1 MQAVRT
7 SNNFSAALPN
17 MDVLHRFSF
26 IDLPIRGQWVRLEKS
41 LANATAFRVYPKP
54 IHEMLGQM
62 LAAVAMVA
70 DNIKFSG
77 AVTLQSR
84 GDGDLLR
91 SLAECQSQSF
101 LRGIM
106 HLQDPDNEAID
117 EQPLAQ
123 WLGNGQLALS
133 LIPDKASGMQPYQGF
148 VSLEYDTLAQCLEHY
163 FVTSEQLETC
173 LHFASSAS
181 TSSPSVTGLLLQ
193 RLPNSP
199 QATEIE
205 IDAATQAWHTLT
217 TLAATATDEELSLL
231 DPQTL
236 LYRLFNEHPCR
247 LHEPRD
253 LSYRCS
259 CSREK
264 TDTTLMMLGGD
275 DLAALIAEQSEITVD
290 CEFCGN
296 RYSYDKTGVSKVL
309 ADLAEQTAAAASEA
323 TDTPDQ
329 PKTLH

>member
-1 MQAVRT
+1 
-7 SNNFSAALPN
+7 

-26 IDLPIRGQWVRLEKS
+26 IDLPIRGQWVRLENS
-41 LANATAFRVYPKP
+41 LAEATQFRVYPKP

-91 SLAECQSQSF
+91 SLAECKDQAF

-106 HLQDPDNEAID
+106 HLEDPDNETMAD
-117 EQPLAQ
+117 QPLAQ

-133 LIPDKASGMQPYQGF
+133 LIPDKATAMQPYQGF

-163 FVTSEQLETC
+163 FVTSEQLETS
-173 LHFASSAS
+173 LNFASNSGDSSA
-181 TSSPSVTGLLLQ
+181 TSPSVTGLLLQ
-193 RLPNSP
+193 RLPNNT

-205 IDAATQAWHTLT
+205 IDAARDAWHTLT
-217 TLAATATDEELSLL
+217 TLAATVTDEELSQL
-231 DPQTL
+231 DAQTL
-236 LYRLFNEHPCR
+236 LYRLFHEYPCR
-247 LHEPRD
+247 LHEPRE
-253 LSYRCS
+253 LSYRCT

-264 TDTTLMMLGGD
+264 TDTTLMMLGSD
-275 DLAALIAEQSEITVD
+275 DLSELIEERSEITVD

-296 RYSYDKTGVSKVL
+296 RYSYDRDSATKVL
-309 ADLAEQTAAAASEA
+309 NELAEQA
-323 TDTPDQ
+323 TTSNDDDTS
-329 PKTLH
+329 KSSTIFH

>member
-1 MQAVRT
+1 M
-7 SNNFSAALPN
+7 
-17 MDVLHRFSF
+17 
-26 IDLPIRGQWVRLEKS
+26 RLENS
-41 LANATAFRVYPKP
+41 LAEATQFRVYPKP

-91 SLAECQSQSF
+91 SLAECKDQAF

-106 HLQDPDNEAID
+106 HLEDPDNETMAD
-117 EQPLAQ
+117 QPLAQ

-133 LIPDKASGMQPYQGF
+133 LIPDKATAMQPYQGF

-163 FVTSEQLETC
+163 FVTSEQLETS
-173 LHFASSAS
+173 LNFASNSGDSSA
-181 TSSPSVTGLLLQ
+181 TSPSVTGLLLQ
-193 RLPNSP
+193 RLPNNP

-205 IDAATQAWHTLT
+205 IDAARDAWHTLT
-217 TLAATATDEELSLL
+217 TLAATVTDEELSQL
-231 DPQTL
+231 DAQTL
-236 LYRLFNEHPCR
+236 LYRLFHEYPCR
-247 LHEPRD
+247 LHEPRE
-253 LSYRCS
+253 LSYRCT

-264 TDTTLMMLGGD
+264 TDTTLMMLGSD
-275 DLAALIAEQSEITVD
+275 DLSELIEERSEITVD

-296 RYSYDKTGVSKVL
+296 RYSYDRDSATKVL
-309 ADLAEQTAAAASEA
+309 NDLAEQTAANEASDA
-323 TDTPDQ
+323 SNN

>member
-1 MQAVRT
+1 MP
-7 SNNFSAALPN
+7 S

-26 IDLPIRGQWVRLEKS
+26 IDLPIRGQWVRLETS
-41 LANATAFRVYPKP
+41 LAEATQFRVYPKP

-91 SLAECQSQSF
+91 SLAECKDQAF

-106 HLQDPDNEAID
+106 HLQDPDNETVT

-133 LIPDKASGMQPYQGF
+133 LIPDKETGMQPYQGF

-173 LHFASSAS
+173 LNFASDSSA
-181 TSSPSVTGLLLQ
+181 TSPSVTGLLLQ
-193 RLPNSP
+193 RLPNNP

-205 IDAATQAWHTLT
+205 IDAALDAWHTLT
-217 TLAATATDEELSLL
+217 TLAATVTDEELSQL
-231 DPQTL
+231 DAQTL
-236 LYRLFNEHPCR
+236 LYRLFHEHPCR
-247 LHEPRD
+247 LHEPRE
-253 LSYRCS
+253 LSYRCT

-264 TDTTLMMLGGD
+264 TDTTLMMLGSN
-275 DLAALIAEQSEITVD
+275 DLGALIEEQSEITVD

-296 RYSYDKTGVSKVL
+296 RYSYDRASATKVL
-309 ADLAEQTAAAASEA
+309 NELAEQAAASKDD
-323 TDTPDQ
+323 DTSESS
-329 PKTLH
+329 TILH

>member
-1 MQAVRT
+1 M
-7 SNNFSAALPN
+7 
-17 MDVLHRFSF
+17 
-26 IDLPIRGQWVRLEKS
+26 RLENS
-41 LANATAFRVYPKP
+41 LAEATQFRVYPKP

-91 SLAECQSQSF
+91 SLAECSDQSF

-106 HLQDPDNEAID
+106 HLQNPDNAVMH

-133 LIPDKASGMQPYQGF
+133 LIPDKESGMQPYQGL

-163 FVTSEQLETC
+163 FVTSEQLETS
-173 LHFASSAS
+173 LKFASAS
-181 TSSPSVTGLLLQ
+181 HTETPSVTGLLLQ

-205 IDAATQAWHTLT
+205 IDTAREAWHTLT
-217 TLAATATDEELSLL
+217 TLAATATDEELSQL
-231 DPQTL
+231 DAQAL

-247 LHEPRD
+247 LHEPRA
-253 LSYRCS
+253 LSYRCT

-264 TDTTLMMLGGD
+264 TDTTLMMLGSE
-275 DLAALIAEQSEITVD
+275 DLSALIEEQSEITVD

-296 RYSYDKTGVSKVL
+296 RYSYDRQSASKVL
-309 ADLAEQTAAAASEA
+309 KNLAEQTSAASETSPA
-323 TDTPDQ
+323 SNGT
-329 PKTLH
+329 KTLH

>member
-1 MQAVRT
+1 
-7 SNNFSAALPN
+7 

-26 IDLPIRGQWVRLEKS
+26 IDLPIRGQWVRLENS
-41 LANATAFRVYPKP
+41 LAEATQFRVYPKP

-91 SLAECQSQSF
+91 SLAECKDQAF

-106 HLQDPDNEAID
+106 HLEDPDNETMAD
-117 EQPLAQ
+117 QPLAQ

-133 LIPDKASGMQPYQGF
+133 LIPDKATAMQPYQGF

-163 FVTSEQLETC
+163 FVTSEQLETS
-173 LHFASSAS
+173 LNFASNSGDSSA
-181 TSSPSVTGLLLQ
+181 TSPSVTGLLLQ
-193 RLPNSP
+193 RLPNNT

-205 IDAATQAWHTLT
+205 IDAARDAWHTLT
-217 TLAATATDEELSLL
+217 TLAATVTDEELSQL
-231 DPQTL
+231 DAQTL
-236 LYRLFNEHPCR
+236 LYRLFHEYPCR
-247 LHEPRD
+247 LHKPRE
-253 LSYRCS
+253 LSYRCT

-264 TDTTLMMLGGD
+264 TDTTLMMLGSD
-275 DLAALIAEQSEITVD
+275 DLSELIEERSEITVD

-296 RYSYDKTGVSKVL
+296 RYSYDRDSATKVL
-309 ADLAEQTAAAASEA
+309 NDLAEQTAANEASDA
-323 TDTPDQ
+323 SNN

>member
-1 MQAVRT
+1 
-7 SNNFSAALPN
+7 

-26 IDLPIRGQWVRLEKS
+26 IELPIRGQWVRLEKS
-41 LANATAFRVYPKP
+41 LAEATQFRVYPKP

-70 DNIKFSG
+70 DNLKFSG

-91 SLAECQSQSF
+91 SLAECKDQSF

-106 HLQDPDNEAID
+106 HLQNRDNDAIA

-133 LIPDKASGMQPYQGF
+133 LIPDKESGMQPYQGF
-148 VSLEYDTLAQCLEHY
+148 VSLEHDTLAQCLEHY

-173 LHFASSAS
+173 LNFASDSS
-181 TSSPSVTGLLLQ
+181 VESPSVTGLLLQ

-205 IDAATQAWHTLT
+205 IDAARDAWHTLT
-217 TLAATATDEELSLL
+217 TLAATVTDEELSQL
-231 DPQTL
+231 DAQTL
-236 LYRLFNEHPCR
+236 LYRLFHEHPCR
-247 LHEPRD
+247 LHEPRA

-264 TDTTLMMLGGD
+264 TDTTLMMLGND
-275 DLAALIAEQSEITVD
+275 DLRALIEEQSEITVD

-296 RYSYDKTGVSKVL
+296 RYTYDRASATKVL
-309 ADLAEQTAAAASEA
+309 SELAAQA
-323 TDTPDQ
+323 TTGKESSNSLSS

>member
-1 MQAVRT
+1 
-7 SNNFSAALPN
+7 

-26 IDLPIRGQWVRLEKS
+26 IDLPIRGQWVRLENS
-41 LANATAFRVYPKP
+41 LAEATQFRVYPKP

-91 SLAECQSQSF
+91 SLAECKDQAF

-106 HLQDPDNEAID
+106 HLEDPDNETMAD
-117 EQPLAQ
+117 QPLAQ

-133 LIPDKASGMQPYQGF
+133 LIPDKATAMQPYQGF

-163 FVTSEQLETC
+163 FVTSEQLETS
-173 LHFASSAS
+173 LNFASNSGDSSA
-181 TSSPSVTGLLLQ
+181 TSPSVTGLLLQ
-193 RLPNSP
+193 RLPNNP

-205 IDAATQAWHTLT
+205 IDAARDAWHTLT
-217 TLAATATDEELSLL
+217 TLAATVTDEELSQL
-231 DPQTL
+231 DAQTL
-236 LYRLFNEHPCR
+236 LYRLFHEYPCR
-247 LHEPRD
+247 LHEPRE
-253 LSYRCS
+253 LSYRCT

-264 TDTTLMMLGGD
+264 TDTTLMMLGSD
-275 DLAALIAEQSEITVD
+275 DLSELIEERSEITVD

-296 RYSYDKTGVSKVL
+296 RYSYDRDSATKVL
-309 ADLAEQTAAAASEA
+309 NDLAEQTAANEASDA
-323 TDTPDQ
+323 SNN

>member
-1 MQAVRT
+1 
-7 SNNFSAALPN
+7 
-17 MDVLHRFSF
+17 MDLLHRFSF
-26 IDLPIRGQWVRLEKS
+26 IDLPIRGQWVRLENS
-41 LANATAFRVYPKP
+41 LAEATQFRVYPKP

-91 SLAECQSQSF
+91 SLAECKDQAF

-106 HLQDPDNEAID
+106 HLEDPDNETMAD
-117 EQPLAQ
+117 QPLAQ

-133 LIPDKASGMQPYQGF
+133 LIPDKATAMQPYQGF

-163 FVTSEQLETC
+163 FVTSEQLETS
-173 LHFASSAS
+173 LNFASNSGDSSA
-181 TSSPSVTGLLLQ
+181 TSPSVTGLLLQ
-193 RLPNSP
+193 RLPNNP

-205 IDAATQAWHTLT
+205 IDAARDAWHTLT
-217 TLAATATDEELSLL
+217 TLAATVTDEELSQL
-231 DPQTL
+231 DAQTL
-236 LYRLFNEHPCR
+236 LYRLFHEYPCR
-247 LHEPRD
+247 LHEPRE
-253 LSYRCS
+253 LSYRCT

-264 TDTTLMMLGGD
+264 TDTTLMMLGSD
-275 DLAALIAEQSEITVD
+275 DLSELIEEQSEITVD

-296 RYSYDKTGVSKVL
+296 RYSYNRDSASKVL
-309 ADLAEQTAAAASEA
+309 NDLAEQTATNEASDA
-323 TDTPDQ
+323 SNN

>member
-1 MQAVRT
+1 M
-7 SNNFSAALPN
+7 
-17 MDVLHRFSF
+17 
-26 IDLPIRGQWVRLEKS
+26 RLENS
-41 LANATAFRVYPKP
+41 LAEATQFRVYPKP

-91 SLAECQSQSF
+91 SLAECSDQSF

-106 HLQDPDNEAID
+106 HLENPDNAVMH

-133 LIPDKASGMQPYQGF
+133 LIPDKESGMQPYQGL

-163 FVTSEQLETC
+163 FVTSEQLETS
-173 LHFASSAS
+173 LKFASAS
-181 TSSPSVTGLLLQ
+181 HTETPSVTGLLLQ

-205 IDAATQAWHTLT
+205 IDTAREAWHTLT
-217 TLAATATDEELSLL
+217 TLAATATDEELSQL
-231 DPQTL
+231 DAQAL

-247 LHEPRD
+247 LHEPRA
-253 LSYRCS
+253 LSYRCT

-264 TDTTLMMLGGD
+264 TDTTLMMLGSE
-275 DLAALIAEQSEITVD
+275 DLSALIEEQSEITVD

-296 RYSYDKTGVSKVL
+296 RYSYDRQSASKVL
-309 ADLAEQTAAAASEA
+309 KNLAEQTSAASETSPA
-323 TDTPDQ
+323 SNGT
-329 PKTLH
+329 KTLH

>member
-1 MQAVRT
+1 M
-7 SNNFSAALPN
+7 
-17 MDVLHRFSF
+17 
-26 IDLPIRGQWVRLEKS
+26 RLENS
-41 LANATAFRVYPKP
+41 LAEATQFRVYPKP

-91 SLAECQSQSF
+91 SLAECKDQAF

-106 HLQDPDNEAID
+106 HLEDPDNETMAD
-117 EQPLAQ
+117 QPLAQ

-133 LIPDKASGMQPYQGF
+133 LIPDKATAMQPYQGF

-163 FVTSEQLETC
+163 FVTSEQLETS
-173 LHFASSAS
+173 LNFASNSGDSSA
-181 TSSPSVTGLLLQ
+181 TSPSVTGLLLQ
-193 RLPNSP
+193 RLPNNT

-205 IDAATQAWHTLT
+205 IDAARDAWHTLT
-217 TLAATATDEELSLL
+217 TLAATVTDEELSQL
-231 DPQTL
+231 DAQTL
-236 LYRLFNEHPCR
+236 LYRLFHEYPCR
-247 LHEPRD
+247 LHEPRE
-253 LSYRCS
+253 LSYRCT

-264 TDTTLMMLGGD
+264 TDTTLMMLGSD
-275 DLAALIAEQSEITVD
+275 DLSELIEERSEITVD

-296 RYSYDKTGVSKVL
+296 RYSYDRDSATKVL
-309 ADLAEQTAAAASEA
+309 NDLAEQTAANEASDA
-323 TDTPDQ
+323 SNN

>member
-1 MQAVRT
+1 
-7 SNNFSAALPN
+7 
-17 MDVLHRFSF
+17 MDVLRRFSF
-26 IDLPIRGQWVRLEKS
+26 IELPIRGQWVRLEKS
-41 LANATAFRVYPKP
+41 LSEATQFRVYPKP

-70 DNIKFSG
+70 DNLKFSG

-91 SLAECQSQSF
+91 SLAECKDQSF

-106 HLQDPDNEAID
+106 HLHNRDNDAIA

-133 LIPDKASGMQPYQGF
+133 LIPDKESGMQPYQGF
-148 VSLEYDTLAQCLEHY
+148 VSLEHDTLAQCLEHY

-173 LHFASSAS
+173 LNFASDSS
-181 TSSPSVTGLLLQ
+181 VESPSVTGLLLQ

-205 IDAATQAWHTLT
+205 IDAAHEAWHTLT
-217 TLAATATDEELSLL
+217 TLAATVTDEELSQL
-231 DPQTL
+231 DAQTL
-236 LYRLFNEHPCR
+236 LYRLFHEYPCR
-247 LHEPRD
+247 LHEPRE

-264 TDTTLMMLGGD
+264 TDTTLMMLGND
-275 DLAALIAEQSEITVD
+275 DLRALIEEQSEITVD

-296 RYSYDKTGVSKVL
+296 RYTYDRASATKVL
-309 ADLAEQTAAAASEA
+309 SELAAQA
-323 TDTPDQ
+323 TTGKESSNSLSS

>member
-1 MQAVRT
+1 
-7 SNNFSAALPN
+7 
-17 MDVLHRFSF
+17 MDVLRRFSF
-26 IDLPIRGQWVRLEKS
+26 IELPIRGQWVRLEKS
-41 LANATAFRVYPKP
+41 LSEATQFRVYPKP

-70 DNIKFSG
+70 DNLKFSG

-91 SLAECQSQSF
+91 SLAECKDQSF

-106 HLQDPDNEAID
+106 HLQNRDNDAIA

-133 LIPDKASGMQPYQGF
+133 LIPDKESGMQPYQGF
-148 VSLEYDTLAQCLEHY
+148 VSLEHDTLAQCLEHY

-173 LHFASSAS
+173 LNFASDSS
-181 TSSPSVTGLLLQ
+181 VESPSVTGLLLQ

-205 IDAATQAWHTLT
+205 IDAARDAWHTLT
-217 TLAATATDEELSLL
+217 TLAATVTDEELSQL
-231 DPQTL
+231 DAQTL
-236 LYRLFNEHPCR
+236 LYRLFHEHPCR
-247 LHEPRD
+247 LHEPRA

-264 TDTTLMMLGGD
+264 TDTTLMMLGND
-275 DLAALIAEQSEITVD
+275 DLRALIEEQSEITVH

-296 RYSYDKTGVSKVL
+296 RYTYDRASATKVL
-309 ADLAEQTAAAASEA
+309 SELAAQA
-323 TDTPDQ
+323 TTGKESSNSLSS

>member
-1 MQAVRT
+1 
-7 SNNFSAALPN
+7 
-17 MDVLHRFSF
+17 MDLLHRFSF
-26 IDLPIRGQWVRLEKS
+26 IGLPIRGQWVRLDES
-41 LANATAFRVYPKP
+41 LRETAQFKKYPKP

-84 GDGDLLR
+84 GDGDLVR
-91 SLAECQSQSF
+91 SLAECKDQVS

-106 HLQDPDNEAID
+106 HLRDLDKETEINSGRS
-117 EQPLAQ
+117 LSN
-123 WLGNGQLALS
+123 WLGRGQLALS
-133 LIPDKASGMQPYQGF
+133 LIPDSDNGMQPYQGF

-173 LHFASSAS
+173 LNFASAKS
-181 TSSPSVTGLLLQ
+181 TSGICVTGLLLQ
-193 RLPNSP
+193 RLPDDP

-205 IDAATQAWHTLT
+205 IEIAKQAWHTLT
-217 TLAATATDEELSLL
+217 TLAATVTDQELGQL
-231 DPQTL
+231 DAPTL
-236 LYRLFNEHPCR
+236 LYRLFNEYPCR
-247 LHEPRD
+247 LSKPRE
-253 LSYRCS
+253 LSYRCT

-264 TDTTLMMLGGD
+264 TDTTLMMLGHQ
-275 DLAALIAEQSEITVD
+275 DLSELIEEQREITVD

-296 RYSYDKTGVSKVL
+296 RYRYDKQHVETL
-309 ADLAEQTAAAASEA
+309 LRALFEQNENPSEQSPQ
-323 TDTPDQ
+323 DN

>member
-1 MQAVRT
+1 
-7 SNNFSAALPN
+7 

-41 LANATAFRVYPKP
+41 LATATQFRVYPKP

-70 DNIKFSG
+70 DNLKFSG

-91 SLAECQSQSF
+91 SLAECKDQSF

-106 HLQDPDNEAID
+106 HLQNSHDNAIA

-133 LIPDKASGMQPYQGF
+133 LIPDKESGMQPYQGF

-173 LHFASSAS
+173 INFASD
-181 TSSPSVTGLLLQ
+181 SSMGSPLVTGLLLQ

-205 IDAATQAWHTLT
+205 IDAAREAWHTLS
-217 TLAATATDEELSLL
+217 TLAATVTDEELSQL
-231 DPQTL
+231 DAQTL
-236 LYRLFNEHPCR
+236 LYRLFHEHPCR
-247 LHEPRD
+247 LHEPRA

-259 CSREK
+259 CSRAK
-264 TDTTLMMLGGD
+264 TNTTLMMLGDD
-275 DLAALIAEQSEITVD
+275 DLRALIEERSEITVD

-296 RYSYDKTGVSKVL
+296 RYTYDRALATEVL
-309 ADLAEQTAAAASEA
+309 NELAAQATAVEKSS
-323 TDTPDQ
+323 DSLNS